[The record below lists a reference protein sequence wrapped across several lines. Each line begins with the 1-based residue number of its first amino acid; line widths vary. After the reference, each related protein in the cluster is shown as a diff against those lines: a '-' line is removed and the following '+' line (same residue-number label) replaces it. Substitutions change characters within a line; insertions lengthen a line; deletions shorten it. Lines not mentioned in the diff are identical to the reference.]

1 MNIADIRLDD
11 IIVWVIVGL
20 IAGTLAGAV
29 VKRSKKG
36 FGLISNLGIGLVGA
50 LIGGFLFRILR
61 LDLGL
66 GGISISLE
74 DIVAAFAGS
83 ILLLIILRLV
93 RKR

>member
-1 MNIADIRLDD
+1 MNINLDD
-11 IIVWVIVGL
+11 IIVWLIVGI

-29 VKRSKKG
+29 AKRSKKG
-36 FGLISNLGIGLVGA
+36 YGVTSNLGIGLVGA
-50 LIGGFLFRILR
+50 LAGGLLFRVLG

-83 ILLLIILRLV
+83 ILFLIILRLV